1 MTTKTEAR
9 VIGYV
14 ELPGTL
20 HIESSRL
27 PLDRT
32 TVLYLEVV
40 TDWAKTL

>member
-27 PLDRT
+27 PSDRRT
-32 TVLYLEVV
+32 ILYLEVV
-40 TDWAKTL
+40 TEWTKTL